1 VLRTINHV
9 NFADRAAVVLRA
21 NVPAVLRGISHN
33 HRPSPADSDS
43 LRAHPDGRKF
53 DTGWHGALSDSLQ
66 GV

>member
-21 NVPAVLRGISHN
+21 NVPAVSRGISHN
-33 HRPSPADSDS
+33 HRLSLADSDC
-43 LRAHPDGRKF
+43 LRANSQGRKL
-53 DTGWHGALSDSLQ
+53 DTDWHGALSDSLQ